1 VEKASLKMIIQ
12 MSANSVIISVKL
24 AMDLKKNIVFLV
36 KIKLI
41 SLIFWILIL
50 LLENVF
56 YSVLLI
62 LSYNLSLK
70 SVYLAIVLAEVVLTN
85 MSVRVV

>member
-1 VEKASLKMIIQ
+1 MIIL
-12 MSANSVIISVKL
+12 MSANSVIISVKH

-41 SLIFWILIL
+41 SLIFWILIP

-62 LSYNLSLK
+62 LLYNLSLK

>member
-1 VEKASLKMIIQ
+1 MIIQ

-41 SLIFWILIL
+41 FLIFWILIL

-62 LSYNLSLK
+62 LLYNLSLK